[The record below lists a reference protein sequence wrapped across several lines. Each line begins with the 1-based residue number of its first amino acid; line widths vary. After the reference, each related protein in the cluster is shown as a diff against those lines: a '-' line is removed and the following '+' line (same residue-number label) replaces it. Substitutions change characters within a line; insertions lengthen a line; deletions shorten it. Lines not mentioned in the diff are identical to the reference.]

1 MRTVTTTMIDVP
13 DRSPARGSDEEDR
26 CAHNSESYIAGDDD
40 VSDHGADDDD
50 DVSDQG
56 KQRRQS
62 NRSSGQAATAQA
74 RPAGVG
80 GDGMGQVGVEELDA
94 HPT

>member
-62 NRSSGQAATAQA
+62 NRSSGQAATA
-74 RPAGVG
+74 RHRR
-80 GDGMGQVGVEELDA
+80 GQQELA
-94 HPT
+94 VTAWAK